1 MQPKDFNKIVTVPAG
16 AGRCSAHARQARAQG
31 GAAISAAE
39 RRSIAAVLAFRD
51 VAAVVGVDR
60 RHHVAAALPG
70 PDRDTVAAK
79 PDGDIAI
86 APVAPVA
93 LHVTV
98 AIVPVVAVAA
108 DLLVDLRQKRRKS
121 LLISL
126 FFRE

>member
-70 PDRDTVAAK
+70 PDRDAVRAK

-86 APVAPVA
+86 APVA

-98 AIVPVVAVAA
+98 AIVPIVAVAA
-108 DLLVDLRQKRRKS
+108 DLHVDLRQKRQKS